1 MFAENIEDYGTRDK
15 RINALI
21 KIEKF
26 KIQGE
31 EAEYAFAEAG
41 VTITYN
47 DLTCPELPW
56 SEFDGQ
62 EIRFLLRETENEKLN
77 LELVF

>member
-1 MFAENIEDYGTRDK
+1 MFAENIENYGTRDK

-31 EAEYAFAEAG
+31 EAEYVFAETG

-62 EIRFLLRETENEKLN
+62 KIRFLLRETEAEKLN